1 MTYVEHDEERL
12 FVLRKIKIKIKNS
25 LNLKYLPSRLDE
37 SKICKKNIWY
47 NEIYVKKYINL
58 VYDVKLMKMVL
69 TLMMRMMMMMKGM
82 YRLPIDIKIH
92 LQ

>member
-12 FVLRKIKIKIKNS
+12 FVFRKMKIKNI

-37 SKICKKNIWY
+37 SKICKENIWY